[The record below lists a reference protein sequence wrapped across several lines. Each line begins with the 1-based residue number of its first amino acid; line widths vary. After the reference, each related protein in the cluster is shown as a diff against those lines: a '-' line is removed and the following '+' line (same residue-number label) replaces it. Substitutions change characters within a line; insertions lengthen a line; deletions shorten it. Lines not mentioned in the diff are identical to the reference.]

1 MKRCILQDMTQVFTE
16 TAFIPWAFTVFWE
29 NLVLNYSLVKPAIQL
44 FFPWRWKLPKTFT
57 MKTVIIFPGKREEIP
72 GNLTVLMCN
81 LKRRLHLAPTEK
93 SPTPNKPRSCGIGDW
108 LKAGWELD
116 SDWLPG
122 GCGGIWLPVTHREKR
137 ENTLVFSISVHKPK
151 HCCIFQPL
159 NIKESA
165 SCKR

>member
-1 MKRCILQDMTQVFTE
+1 MTQVFTE

-29 NLVLNYSLVKPAIQL
+29 NLVFSYSLVKPAIQL
-44 FFPWRWKLPKTFT
+44 LLPQRWKPPKPFT
-57 MKTVIIFPGKREEIP
+57 METVIIFPGKRKEIP
-72 GNLTVLMCN
+72 GNLPVLMCN
-81 LKRRLHLAPTEK
+81 LKWRLHLAPAEK

-137 ENTLVFSISVHKPK
+137 ENTLAFSISVHKTK
-151 HCCIFQPL
+151 HGCIFQPL
-159 NIKESA
+159 NIKESTR
-165 SCKR
+165 CIR